1 MYKSI
6 WILQFYSYF
15 QLKLKK
21 IITLTERNYHMKAF
35 ITIKFVT
42 KVHYSSDQ
50 WGTLGFLSTLMI
62 IN

>member
-21 IITLTERNYHMKAF
+21 NNY
-35 ITIKFVT
+35 
-42 KVHYSSDQ
+42 
-50 WGTLGFLSTLMI
+50 
-62 IN
+62 INRKKLPHESIYNH